1 MVLCFLCLQNSIALH
16 VQECSDHAGKAQ
28 SGGQKLMTM
37 TDCCKGH
44 CMV

>member
-1 MVLCFLCLQNSIALH
+1 MVLCFLCLQTSIALP

-37 TDCCKGH
+37 NGRCKGH